1 MTFSWFTALFLT
13 AVFVTVALRYWL
25 SFRQTRC
32 VAAHRDAVPQA
43 FAEKITLDAH
53 QKAADYTIAKHKLG
67 RIEFLV
73 DMVILLL
80 WTIGGGLAF
89 MMRATSSLPPLWQ
102 DVALLVLVS
111 LVGALL
117 TLPLSYAATF
127 GIETRFGFNR
137 MTRRL
142 WVLDLLKGALVG
154 LLIGVPLLV
163 LVLWLMRTAGA
174 YWWAWAWL
182 VWMVF
187 QLTMLLIYPTV
198 IAPLF
203 NKFKPLPEGETRQRI
218 ESLLQRCGFTS
229 SGLFV
234 MDGSRRSGHGNA
246 YFTGL
251 GRSKRVVFF
260 DTLLDRLNDDEIEAV
275 LAHELGH
282 FKRHH
287 IKKRIVFSALLSLGV
302 LALLA
307 WLMQQPWF
315 FSGLG
320 IPASQVSD
328 ALTRPGVALSLF
340 LLVLPVFT
348 FLLTP
353 LGAAYSR
360 RHEFEADA
368 FAAAQTPAASLI
380 SALVRL
386 YEDNASTLTP
396 DPLYSSFYDSH
407 PPAAIRIAHLQ
418 QMSPQS

>member
-32 VAAHRDAVPQA
+32 VATHRDAVPLA

-80 WTIGGGLAF
+80 WTIGGGLAL

-127 GIETRFGFNR
+127 GVETRFGFNR

-174 YWWAWAWL
+174 YWWVWAWL

-187 QLTMLLIYPTV
+187 QLTMLLVYPTV

-229 SGLFV
+229 SGLFI

-251 GRSKRVVFF
+251 GRSKRVVFL
-260 DTLLDRLNDDEIEAV
+260 DTLLDRLKDDEIEAV

-328 ALTRPGVALSLF
+328 ALARPGVALSLF

-396 DPLYSSFYDSH
+396 NPLYSSFYDSH
-407 PPAAIRIAHLQ
+407 PPAAIRIEHLQ
-418 QMSPQS
+418 RLSPQR